1 MKFLIGLVVLLI
13 LLIIFLYPGSSQIK
27 ALYVVDVTEQVLIL
41 RFGEVR
47 DTRTAPGLYLKAP
60 FVDAVVRFDKR
71 ILRIDATPIAMP
83 DKEKQNLVIDS
94 YARYRIVDTFK
105 FRQTLI
111 NENGARSRL
120 GDIVTST
127 LRDRV
132 ALRDRFEIIG
142 AEPILSPDGT
152 PVVDEQGLPIVEGR
166 ETRTEIL
173 QEVLDGVRRRVAE
186 QDFGIEII
194 DVRIKRADFPDS
206 VTPSIYTRMRAER
219 NRIATRFRAEGEEE
233 DLKIRAVA
241 NRDREVILA
250 NADQESNEIRGEGEA
265 EAIRIL
271 AEALDRDPDF
281 FAFRRSLEAYQKFL
295 SGQDTIILSADA
307 PIFRF
312 LASPGTSSSP

>member
-1 MKFLIGLVVLLI
+1 MKFVIGLVVLVI
-13 LLIIFLYPGSSQIK
+13 LLIIFLYPGNSQIK
-27 ALYVVDVTEQVLIL
+27 AVYVVDVTEQVLIL

-47 DTRTAPGLYLKAP
+47 DTRTDPGAYFKVP
-60 FVDAVVRFDKR
+60 FVDSVVAFDKR
-71 ILRIDATPIAMP
+71 ILRIDAPPVAMP
-83 DKEKQNLVIDS
+83 DKEKQNLLIDS
-94 YARYRIVDTFK
+94 YARYKIVEPFK

-111 NENGARSRL
+111 TEVGARSRI

-132 ALRDRFEIIG
+132 ALRNRFEIIG
-142 AEPILSPDGT
+142 AEPILAPDGT
-152 PVVDEQGLPIVEGR
+152 PVVDAEGLPIVEGR

-173 QEVLDGVRRRVAE
+173 QEVLDGVRRRVAD
-186 QDFGIEII
+186 QDLGIEII

-219 NRIATRFRAEGEEE
+219 NRIATRFRAEGDQE

-241 NRDREVILA
+241 NRNREVILA
-250 NADQESNEIRGEGEA
+250 QADQQSNQIRGEGEA

-281 FAFRRSLEAYQKFL
+281 FSFRRSLEAYENFL
-295 SGQDTIILSADA
+295 GAPDTIILSADS
-307 PIFRF
+307 PLFRF
-312 LASPGTSSSP
+312 LASAGVPATP